1 MAYLFEY
8 SIDNISLHLK
18 NIFQEKELDK
28 SSTVEFFSV
37 VRKDGNRNVT
47 RNLEFVLQKYWKII
61 WIKGLLLIQKKW
73 KIELGI
79 ESKTN
84 IQRKR

>member
-47 RNLEFVLQKYWKII
+47 RNLEFVLQNI
-61 WIKGLLLIQKKW
+61 KW
-73 KIELGI
+73 KH
-79 ESKTN
+79 
-84 IQRKR
+84 

>member
-47 RNLEFVLQKYWKII
+47 RNLEFVLQKY
-61 WIKGLLLIQKKW
+61 
-73 KIELGI
+73 
-79 ESKTN
+79 
-84 IQRKR
+84 

>member
-1 MAYLFEY
+1 MADLFEC

-47 RNLEFVLQKYWKII
+47 RNLEFGLQKYER
-61 WIKGLLLIQKKW
+61 LH
-73 KIELGI
+73 E
-79 ESKTN
+79 
-84 IQRKR
+84 